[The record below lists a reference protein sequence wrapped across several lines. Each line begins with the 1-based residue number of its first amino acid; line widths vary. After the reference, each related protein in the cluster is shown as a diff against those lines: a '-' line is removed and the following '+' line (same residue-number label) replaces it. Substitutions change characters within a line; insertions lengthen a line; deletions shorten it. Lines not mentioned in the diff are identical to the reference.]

1 MTKIN
6 TKQFFTLAKLLQI
19 DDEQRQSLVRQYS
32 SNRTASL
39 KELSIQEFKVLI
51 SALQNQANNLPS
63 AKAEEEKRKALLK
76 VTYALCYD
84 LEWVIEGD
92 STKLDFTRISNWMTK
107 YGVAHKKLNQY
118 SSSELNKVNNQLR
131 NIAHKNNTKGNHN
144 QDE

>member
-6 TKQFFTLAKLLQI
+6 TKQFFTLAKLLNI

-63 AKAEEEKRKALLK
+63 AKAEDEKRKALLK
-76 VTYALCYD
+76 ITYALCYD
-84 LEWVIEGD
+84 LEWTLEND
-92 STKLDFTRISNWMTK
+92 TKKLDFNRISNWMAK

-118 SSSELNKVNNQLR
+118 SSTELSEVNNQLR
-131 NIAHKNNTKGNHN
+131 NIAHKNKKGN
-144 QDE
+144 QQSDE